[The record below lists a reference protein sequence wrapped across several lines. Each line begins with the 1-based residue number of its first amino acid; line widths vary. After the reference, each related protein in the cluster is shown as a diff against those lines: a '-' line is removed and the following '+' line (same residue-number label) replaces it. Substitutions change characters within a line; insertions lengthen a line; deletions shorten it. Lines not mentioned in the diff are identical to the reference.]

1 MLGKVLVTRRLF
13 DEAVDRLNEHVSVD
27 LNPTDRILTPDE
39 LREKL
44 REVDGVMSLV
54 TDRIDSALLDACPKL
69 RIVANVAVGL
79 DNIDLGAATRKG
91 ILVTNTPEVLTETT
105 ADLTWC
111 LMLAAA
117 RRIVE
122 ADSFV
127 RDGRFE
133 AWGPRMFLGLDVF
146 WKTLGILGLG
156 RIGRAVARRAAGFG
170 MRILYYD
177 PMDVS
182 GVLAGDLG
190 AEKAPLEK
198 IYAEA
203 DFITLHVP
211 LLAETHHLLNAD
223 AFAAMKPNCV
233 VVNTSRGPV
242 VDERALIDALRSGT
256 IAGAGLDVFEREPK
270 IDPKLLSMPNVVL
283 APHIGSASHE
293 TRLRMCM
300 MAAENILV
308 ALGGERPPNLVNVDA
323 WDRRQQ
329 RT

>member
-1 MLGKVLVTRRLF
+1 MGKVFVTRRVF
-13 DEAVDRLNEHVSVD
+13 DEAVDALKEHVSVD
-27 LNPTDRILTPDE
+27 INSTDRILSRDE
-39 LREKL
+39 LCERL
-44 REVDGVMSLV
+44 WDADGVLALV
-54 TDRIDSALLDACPKL
+54 TDTISSAVLDACPKL
-69 RIVANVAVGL
+69 RIVANFAVGL
-79 DNIDLGAATRKG
+79 DNVDLGAATRKG
-91 ILVTNTPEVLTETT
+91 ILVTNTPGILTETT
-105 ADLTWC
+105 ADLAWC

-127 RDGRFE
+127 CDGRFE
-133 AWGPRMFLGLDVF
+133 AWGPRMLLGHDVYGQ
-146 WKTLGILGLG
+146 TLGILGLG
-156 RIGRAVARRAAGFG
+156 RIGRAMARRAAGFG
-170 MRILYYD
+170 MRILFYD
-177 PMDVS
+177 PMDLPGELV
-182 GVLAGDLG
+182 VDLG
-190 AEKAPLEK
+190 VEKAPLEK

-211 LLAETHHLLNAD
+211 LHAQTHHLLNEA
-223 AFAAMKPNCV
+223 AFAAMKPSCI

-242 VDERALIDALRSGT
+242 VDEQALVGALRSGT
-256 IAGAGLDVFEREPK
+256 IAGAGLDVFEREPE
-270 IDPKLLSMPNVVL
+270 IDPALLSMPNVVL

-308 ALGGERPPNLVNVDA
+308 ALRGERPPNLVNVDA